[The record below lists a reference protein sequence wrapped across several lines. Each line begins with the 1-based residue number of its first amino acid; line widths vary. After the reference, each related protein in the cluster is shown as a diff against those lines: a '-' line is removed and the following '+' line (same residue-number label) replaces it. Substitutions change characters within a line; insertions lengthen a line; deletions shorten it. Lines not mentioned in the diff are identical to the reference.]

1 MNTDTPETDKN
12 LDGREVID
20 RIYRERDEE
29 REQRDA
35 LKDFSHNTYRATKR
49 GLHGRLFREFLQ
61 EIPKE
66 VRLVRE
72 RLERE
77 LAEEREE
84 TIRWMSIAEGRNAKD
99 VAAAETDIET
109 TENSNATLNQL

>member
-29 REQRDA
+29 RE
-35 LKDFSHNTYRATKR
+35 
-49 GLHGRLFREFLQ
+49 
-61 EIPKE
+61 
-66 VRLVRE
+66 
-72 RLERE
+72 
-77 LAEEREE
+77 E

-99 VAAAETDIET
+99 VAAAEFILCRTIESIHP
-109 TENSNATLNQL
+109 ESKP

>member
-1 MNTDTPETDKN
+1 M
-12 LDGREVID
+12 
-20 RIYRERDEE
+20 YR
-29 REQRDA
+29 
-35 LKDFSHNTYRATKR
+35 F
-49 GLHGRLFREFLQ
+49 
-61 EIPKE
+61 
-66 VRLVRE
+66 VRE

-84 TIRWMSIAEGRNAKD
+84 TIRWNAKD

>member
-12 LDGREVID
+12 LDEREVID
-20 RIYRERDEE
+20 RIYRERD
-29 REQRDA
+29 
-35 LKDFSHNTYRATKR
+35 
-49 GLHGRLFREFLQ
+49 
-61 EIPKE
+61 
-66 VRLVRE
+66 
-72 RLERE
+72 
-77 LAEEREE
+77 EEREE